1 MGLSTSRTVC
11 ALVFLASVVI
21 SPTVLAHAHL
31 KQQSPA
37 ADSVVSAPQSLTL
50 NFSEGIEPGFSGVVV
65 TDGRRQMGQGANTG
79 QELRAT
85 FAMGVGKSPIDIQH
99 KLFVHVGGRNSA
111 VVQESCGD
119 HIVMGPLAIG
129 PFGAQAIGNVGYA
142 LAMVKIRD
150 AHQVDGARQC
160 PQ

>member
-65 TDGRRQMGQGANTG
+65 TDAHKQVVKTGAVTRDEKNKA
-79 QELRAT
+79 QL
-85 FAMGVGKSPIDIQH
+85 
-99 KLFVHVGGRNSA
+99 
-111 VVQESCGD
+111 
-119 HIVMGPLAIG
+119 IVPLA
-129 PFGAQAIGNVGYA
+129 QT
-142 LAMVKIRD
+142 LATGTY
-150 AHQVDGARQC
+150 QVDWHVVSVDGHKTKGSYHFSVK
-160 PQ
+160 

>member
-65 TDGRRQMGQGANTG
+65 TDAQKQVIKTG
-79 QELRAT
+79 TAT
-85 FAMGVGKSPIDIQH
+85 RDEKNKAQLTV
-99 KLFVHVGGRNSA
+99 
-111 VVQESCGD
+111 
-119 HIVMGPLAIG
+119 PLDQTLTPG
-129 PFGAQAIGNVGYA
+129 TY
-142 LAMVKIRD
+142 
-150 AHQVDGARQC
+150 QVDWHVVSVDGHKTKGSYHFSVK
-160 PQ
+160 